1 MNKNKIKKYV
11 LNTFL
16 IILFLFIFF
25 MIIPYNVPEKKSDVI
40 FNRLK
45 ERINTLQ
52 NQPGTLSLTD
62 EINIYSKKNIYISA
76 ITIIDEIKLSD
87 IQVKFIL
94 NGYEDHFG
102 VLENNDVLEVKA
114 SSSVTYQFGV
124 LCHKNIQKLQESIN
138 ERELIIKETNITESG
153 FDTNGTSKVCI
164 IFPVKR

>member
-11 LNTFL
+11 LNIFL

-45 ERINTLQ
+45 ERINTQLDQ
-52 NQPGTLSLTD
+52 SGTLSLTD

-124 LCHKNIQKLQESIN
+124 LCHQNIQKLQESIN

-153 FDTNGTSKVCI
+153 FDTDSTSKVCI

>member
-11 LNTFL
+11 LNIFL

-45 ERINTLQ
+45 ERINTQ
-52 NQPGTLSLTD
+52 QDQPGALSLTD

-124 LCHKNIQKLQESIN
+124 LCHKNIEKLQESIN

-164 IFPVKR
+164 VVPVKR